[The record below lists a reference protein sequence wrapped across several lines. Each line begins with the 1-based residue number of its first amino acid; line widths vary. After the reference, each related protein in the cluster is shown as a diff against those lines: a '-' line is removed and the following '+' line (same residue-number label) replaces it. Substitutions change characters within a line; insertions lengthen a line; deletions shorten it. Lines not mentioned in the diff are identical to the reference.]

1 MKIKTLVIDD
11 DPHWQKILSKMVE
24 INPFLELLGIHGSA
38 MEAYAQL
45 GDTELLICDIEL
57 PDMKGIDFVKSLR
70 QSPMVIFV
78 TSHADYALDC
88 YEVAPVDFLLKGF
101 PMERFLK
108 SIERV
113 RAYHQNTSFAPVID
127 PHFFVRD
134 GLNYVQIR
142 YRDVLYMKSQDNNL
156 LIVTPEQTY
165 SPVLTIPKIEEH
177 LKGGLFLRV
186 HRSFLINRAA
196 IKMIIKNEIILTNG
210 DAIPIGDQYRA
221 LLNRKLM
228 ANNLISRNP

>member
-11 DPHWQKILSKMVE
+11 DPHWQKILSKIVE

-38 MEAYAQL
+38 MEAYGQL
-45 GDTELLICDIEL
+45 ANAELLICDIEL
-57 PDMKGIDFVKSLR
+57 PDIKGIDFVKSLR

-88 YEVAPVDFLLKGF
+88 YEIAPVDFLLKGF

-113 RAYHQNTSFAPVID
+113 RAYHQNTSIVPVID
-127 PHFFVRD
+127 PYFFVRD
-134 GLNYVQIR
+134 GLNYIQIR

-177 LKGGLFLRV
+177 LKGGVFLRV
-186 HRSFLINRAA
+186 HRSYLVNRSA
-196 IKMIIKNEIILTNG
+196 IATVNKDEVVLVNG
-210 DAIPIGDQYRA
+210 EKIPIGEQYRP
-221 LLNRKLM
+221 LLHRKHIEK
-228 ANNLISRNP
+228 NLVSRNN

>member
-11 DPHWQKILSKMVE
+11 DPHWQKILGKMVE
-24 INPFLELLGIHGSA
+24 VNPFLELLGIYGSA

-45 GDTELLICDIEL
+45 AEADLLICDIEL
-57 PDMKGIDFVKSLR
+57 PDMTGVNFIRSLR
-70 QSPMVIFV
+70 QSPLVIFV

-113 RAYHQNTSFAPVID
+113 RERYRDTSQIPVTE
-127 PHFFVRD
+127 PYFFVRD

-142 YRDVLYMKSQDNNL
+142 YQDVLYMKSQDNNL
-156 LIVTPEQTY
+156 LIVTTNQNY
-165 SPVLTIPKIEEH
+165 APVLTIPKMEEQ
-177 LKGGLFLRV
+177 LKGDVFIRV
-186 HRSFLINRAA
+186 HRSYLVNRSAIASIN
-196 IKMIIKNEIILTNG
+196 KDTLVLVSGEEIS
-210 DAIPIGDQYRA
+210 IGEQYRS
-221 LLNRKLM
+221 LLHRKHIEGSLV
-228 ANNLISRNP
+228 SRNN